1 MKAFATAFYN
11 EKASVAAFTNY
22 CIQEEWSIV
31 VSFQKYRC
39 QNRGTLVLKHTAPNC
54 KLRICTFT
62 PSGPFLGIG
71 SGKVIKLNSR
81 NNCLQVLVTKTWIA
95 GCANKIWLI
104 YRLRPL
110 WRPLI
115 SSARNN
121 WLKDYFWCPADR
133 RLVVVTPWP
142 APVPTCHLVLHSTH
156 TPPLPC
162 PKIHNINWDLASQ
175 PVISPSNSGWN
186 APLMFPPPVQITDI
200 CPPDSSNSR
209 VSFTFLLDDDL

>member
-1 MKAFATAFYN
+1 MCRLYDVQTCSHNFLYKT
-11 EKASVAAFTNY
+11 TWG
-22 CIQEEWSIV
+22 IQN
-31 VSFQKYRC
+31 QMDTKY
-39 QNRGTLVLKHTAPNC
+39 G
-54 KLRICTFT
+54 
-62 PSGPFLGIG
+62 
-71 SGKVIKLNSR
+71 
-81 NNCLQVLVTKTWIA
+81 
-95 GCANKIWLI
+95 
-104 YRLRPL
+104 
-110 WRPLI
+110 LI
-115 SSARNN
+115 SSARND
-121 WLKDYFWCPADR
+121 WLKDYCWCPADR

>member
-11 EKASVAAFTNY
+11 EKASVAAFTHY

-110 WRPLI
+110 CITTTAVAGLMLLQGLLLQILSW
-115 SSARNN
+115 SSVSM
-121 WLKDYFWCPADR
+121 LQLHCP
-133 RLVVVTPWP
+133 
-142 APVPTCHLVLHSTH
+142 
-156 TPPLPC
+156 
-162 PKIHNINWDLASQ
+162 I
-175 PVISPSNSGWN
+175 
-186 APLMFPPPVQITDI
+186 
-200 CPPDSSNSR
+200 
-209 VSFTFLLDDDL
+209 